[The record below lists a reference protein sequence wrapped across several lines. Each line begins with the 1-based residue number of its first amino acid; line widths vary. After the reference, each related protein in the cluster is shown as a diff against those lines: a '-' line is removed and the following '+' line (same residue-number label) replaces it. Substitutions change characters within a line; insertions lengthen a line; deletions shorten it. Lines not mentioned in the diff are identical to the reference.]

1 MSTTQIKTNYPAL
14 LTLVMVFF
22 FWGFVAASN
31 GILIPFCQHH
41 FSLSNFESQLLGSAF
56 FGAYFIGSLILYLG
70 SSILKYDIVNKVGY
84 KNAIIIGLAISIAGA
99 LLMIP
104 STNANSFGL
113 MLCSLFVVAL
123 GFSLQQTAAQP
134 FAISLGDEST
144 GAHRLNFAGGINSFG
159 TTIGPIIVSYFLF
172 GSLTS
177 KVEPSPSNINTLYLI
192 LAGVFLFVAL
202 VFMFSKLPS
211 GKNDEVI
218 ENSPKATGSLLLI
231 TISIL
236 GLILVGHFTSISK
249 VVLLS
254 LLLVFIIGILI
265 ISNRLAIK
273 SPEGWGAMKYPQLIF
288 GMIAI
293 FVYVGVEVS
302 IDNNFGS
309 LLKTKGYLVANGL
322 PEDQISKY
330 ISLYWGSLMIGRW
343 IGAISVFQLSKIN
356 RLIASII
363 VPFVAFGIILYANS
377 LKGTDLSDL
386 YNYAIV
392 IVIGIVAFNVAN
404 EKPVLTMIIVSS
416 MAIVSMLIGVF
427 STGLISVYA
436 FISGGLFC
444 SVMWPC
450 IFSLSVTGLGKH
462 TSQGSAFLI
471 TMILGGAIIPPFQGA
486 IGDAWTIH
494 YSYLIAAVCFGAL
507 LILTLLIKK
516 SLTNQNIN
524 VDSIAAEGGH

>member
-1 MSTTQIKTNYPAL
+1 MSSEQTKTNYPAL
-14 LTLVMVFF
+14 LTLVTVFF

-31 GILIPFCQHH
+31 GILIPFCKHH

-70 SSILKYDIVNKVGY
+70 SSFLKYDIVNKVGY
-84 KNAIIIGLAISIAGA
+84 KNAIIIGLAISIVGA
-99 LLMIP
+99 LIMIP

-113 MLCSLFVVAL
+113 MLCSLFIVAL

-134 FAISLGDEST
+134 FAISLGDETT
-144 GAHRLNFAGGINSFG
+144 GAHRLNFACVINSLG

-177 KVEPSPSNINTLYLI
+177 KVEPSPSNINALYLI

-202 VFMFSKLPS
+202 IFMFSKLPS
-211 GKNDEVI
+211 GKNDEPI
-218 ENSPKATGSLLLI
+218 ENSPKASKALIAI
-231 TISIL
+231 TIVIL
-236 GLILVGHFTSISK
+236 GLIAVGNVTSISK
-249 VVLLS
+249 TPLLT

-265 ISNRLAIK
+265 YSNKQAIK
-273 SPEGWGAMKYPQLIF
+273 SPEGWGAMKYPQLIY

-302 IDNNFGS
+302 IDNNFGA
-309 LLKTKGYLVANGL
+309 LLKTPGYLTPDGL
-322 PEDQISKY
+322 KEDEISKY

-343 IGAISVFQLSKIN
+343 IGAISVFQLNKISK
-356 RLIASII
+356 LIATII
-363 VPFVAFGIILYANS
+363 IPFLAFGIILYVNS
-377 LKGTDLSDL
+377 LKSSDVSDL

-392 IVIGIVAFNVAN
+392 IIIGIIAFLLAK
-404 EKPVLTMIIVSS
+404 EKPVRTMIIVSFL
-416 MAIVSMLIGVF
+416 AIISMLIGVF
-427 STGLISVYA
+427 TTGLVSVYA

-450 IFSLSVTGLGKH
+450 IFALSVTGLGKH

-486 IGDAWTIH
+486 IGDVWNLH
-494 YSYLIAAVCFGAL
+494 FSYLIAAVCFIGL
-507 LILTLLIKK
+507 LLLTLLIKN
-516 SLTNQNIN
+516 SLTNQHID
-524 VDSIAAEGGH
+524 VDHIETESGH